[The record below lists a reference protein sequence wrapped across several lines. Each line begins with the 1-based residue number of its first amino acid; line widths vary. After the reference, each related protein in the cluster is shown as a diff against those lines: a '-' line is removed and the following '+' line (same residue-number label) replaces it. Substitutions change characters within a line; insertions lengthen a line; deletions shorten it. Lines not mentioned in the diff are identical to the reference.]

1 MTPSPQGDEEVE
13 GAKSKSSAAGSV
25 GQKRKSGEDDPNGQT
40 LNGSKAAS
48 STQESSSDVMQQD
61 KKKNKAEKNAADRK
75 NYGTRSSRGEGL
87 LLTDAP
93 IVKKK
98 RQQTGKKIKKEDN
111 CQVVKMK
118 TGTLYL
124 YRGDNPR
131 AEFVR
136 NR

>member
-1 MTPSPQGDEEVE
+1 
-13 GAKSKSSAAGSV
+13 
-25 GQKRKSGEDDPNGQT
+25 
-40 LNGSKAAS
+40 
-48 STQESSSDVMQQD
+48 MQQEN
-61 KKKNKAEKNAADRK
+61 KKNKAEKSAADRK

-98 RQQTGKKIKKEDN
+98 RQQTGRKIKKEDN